1 MVVKKFLSLSI
12 CLLIATVSFA
22 QTQQGYV
29 KTKGRMV
36 SGKLVP
42 GQGLKGAT
50 VSVQGR
56 TPVLVNA
63 DDGAF
68 SFPVPVTQFRLDS
81 VNKKGYQLVDA
92 ELCPKTYERS
102 SNPLYIVMETPEQQ
116 LQDKLNA
123 ERKIRRNLQKQ
134 LQAKEDEIEALME
147 ENKISM
153 EEYQKSLQQLY
164 AEQEDNEQLIS
175 SMAKR
180 YSELDYDQL
189 DEFYRQVSYYIE
201 EGHLVKADSMLNT
214 RGDITTQV
222 ESIKLRG
229 QVIKEQ
235 DEKLQQAKA
244 VQAADIDEAARR
256 CYSYHETFLAQH
268 LNDTAAYYLGLR
280 ASMDNTNIKWQLDA
294 GTFYMDYVANYDKAM
309 SFINMALHQAQLQDD
324 PSFIAEVYNNIGS
337 LYFAKGDFVNA
348 LENQQTALEIY
359 EKNMGKDLDFVADVN
374 NNIGL
379 IYIRLSE
386 LSNALACFTT
396 ALDIRERIFGKNAI
410 ELAPVYRNIGL
421 VYEDQNDNDKAL
433 EYYLKA
439 LEIQEKVLGPG
450 HKDLL
455 MTYNSL
461 GNVYSNKADHEKALE
476 YHHKCLNILETIY
489 GKDHPFVAVTYGNI
503 GYEYFGQGNYA
514 KALEYFQIDLEKSKK
529 SYGENHSHVGTCYF
543 NLGKAYSIQN
553 DNSKALEYYNKA
565 LTIRKN
571 TLGEEHPKVAYA
583 YINLSQVYLAENDF
597 DEAMEYTLTA
607 LKILEKAYGED
618 SPNLISSLYQ
628 IGSIYKKQG
637 DYTKALEYYRQS
649 LQIQTNKFG
658 EDHPNVIKTRE
669 IIAEIEAKMKGQ
681 GEE

>member
-12 CLLIATVSFA
+12 CLLIAALSFA

-68 SFPVPVTQFRLDS
+68 SFPVPVSQFRLDS

-189 DEFYRQVSYYIE
+189 DEFYRQVSYFIE

-222 ESIKLRG
+222 ESIKQRG
-229 QVIKEQ
+229 QAIKEE

-268 LNDTAAYYLGLR
+268 LNDTAAYYLALR
-280 ASMDNTNIKWQLDA
+280 ASMDTTNIDWQVDA
-294 GTFYMDYVANYDKAM
+294 GKFYLEYVANYDKAM
-309 SFINMALHQAQLQDD
+309 SFFNTALRQAQLQNN
-324 PSFIAEVYNNIGS
+324 PSSIAKVHNTFGT

-348 LENQQTALEIY
+348 LENQQTALETY
-359 EKNMGKDLDFVADVN
+359 EKNMGKDLAFVADVN

-410 ELAPVYRNIGL
+410 ELASVYRNIGL
-421 VYEDQNDNDKAL
+421 VYEGQDDYDKAL
-433 EYYLKA
+433 ECYLKA
-439 LEIQEKVLGPG
+439 LEIQEKVLGPD

-461 GNVYSNKADHEKALE
+461 GLAYSDKANHEKALE

-489 GKDHPFVAVTYGNI
+489 GKDHPFIAVTYGNI
-503 GYEYFGQGNYA
+503 GWEYFEQGNYA
-514 KALEYFQIDLEKSKK
+514 KALEYFQTDLEKSKK
-529 SYGENHSHVGTCYF
+529 TYGENQHHVGTCYY
-543 NLGKAYSIQN
+543 NLGRAYSIQN

-565 LTIRKN
+565 LTIRKK
-571 TLGEEHPKVAYA
+571 TLGEEHPKVAKIYS
-583 YINLSQVYLAENDF
+583 YLSKLYYEENNLDK
-597 DEAMEYTLTA
+597 AMEYSLMTLA
-607 LKILEKAYGED
+607 IQEKVYGKD
-618 SPNLISSLYQ
+618 SPIHINTLQ
-628 IGSIYKKQG
+628 NIGAIYKKQG

-669 IIAEIEAKMKGQ
+669 TIAEIETKMKEQ